1 MQKKNVEAWLIPDS
15 QVAIYQERL
24 AQFVVGGESA
34 SITPRCW
41 SLHTSVC
48 LCHLHLDPECWLM
61 KFQEAHKHQDKVLEE
76 SRKLYVV
83 LEDTN
88 TYFCYP

>member
-15 QVAIYQERL
+15 QVAICQERL
-24 AQFVVGGESA
+24 AQIVVGNESA
-34 SITPRCW
+34 SLTLRCW
-41 SLHTSVC
+41 SLHTSVY
-48 LCHLHLDPECWLM
+48 LCHLDPECWLM
-61 KFQEAHKHQDKVLEE
+61 ELREAHKHHNKVLGEF
-76 SRKLYVV
+76 RKLYVV